1 MCLGW
6 DGNQRFAPRSFPSAV
21 WVKEEFRFRFTR
33 HEDTV
38 SNPDP
43 RVNEPD
49 RCPRSAHGRAC
60 HGGNLSCAP
69 GEKFHLLLRLKSG
82 GQSSTLTGP
91 NKRSKTMDPEKKQ
104 FAFIVGGVT
113 AALLL
118 AVLAFSAFNNGR
130 ALDQMKTDLEQAQSD
145 LEQARSS
152 LASRDTELGDLKG
165 RLTESETR
173 IVKLEKDKDTATQ
186 SRQSLESEMRAAL
199 ESKDVTISRL
209 QGKLTVNILD
219 RVLFDSG
226 EAELKPDGQEVLRKV
241 AAVLAQHT
249 TLKIHVIGH
258 TDNVPIRPT
267 NRRFASNWELSAG
280 RATSAVRFLV
290 ETAGV
295 DPRRVGAVAYGEF
308 RPVADNSTPD
318 GRARNRRIAIT
329 VLSDEAAGLDT
340 LPNKAGSTSMPPEGI
355 QQTNATPSVTNT
367 SEGTVSPSPADT
379 NAPAAPPQ

>member
-1 MCLGW
+1 
-6 DGNQRFAPRSFPSAV
+6 
-21 WVKEEFRFRFTR
+21 
-33 HEDTV
+33 
-38 SNPDP
+38 
-43 RVNEPD
+43 
-49 RCPRSAHGRAC
+49 
-60 HGGNLSCAP
+60 
-69 GEKFHLLLRLKSG
+69 
-82 GQSSTLTGP
+82 
-91 NKRSKTMDPEKKQ
+91 MDPEKKQ
-104 FAFIVGGVT
+104 FALIVGGVT

-130 ALDQMKTDLEQAQSD
+130 ALDQLKSDLEQAQSD

-165 RLTESETR
+165 RLAESETR
-173 IVKLEKDKDTATQ
+173 VVKLEKDKDAATQ

-241 AAVLAQHT
+241 AAVLAQHP

-267 NRRFASNWELSAG
+267 NKRFASNWELSAG

-308 RPVADNSTPD
+308 RPVADNSTPE

-340 LPNKAGSTSMPPEGI
+340 PSHAEAGVHSGI
-355 QQTNATPSVTNT
+355 QQTNAAPSVTNT
-367 SEGTVSPSPADT
+367 SEGTVSSPADT
-379 NAPAAPPQ
+379 NVPAIPPQ